1 MVSVGIPVMRERS
14 EMFCIPT
21 LLTASMSLVRSL
33 VKSDSLGKL
42 PNKRIRRCEYSSGS
56 SPPSLFGG
64 WLRQIPTHPEFAVVA
79 IDCLARDLEGRRLDR
94 QDCRNDDLDGSSD
107 VPAHRAA
114 VRGSPED
121 GRVAHHYGELV
132 PLDVEVAD
140 LYSSPSKT
148 TIGIAKLF
156 RESIGV

>member
-33 VKSDSLGKL
+33 VKSDSLSKL

-64 WLRQIPTHPEFAVVA
+64 WLRQIPTHHEFAAVA
-79 IDCLARDLEGRRLDR
+79 IDCLALDLEGRRLDR
-94 QDCRNDDLDGSSD
+94 QDSLFYD
-107 VPAHRAA
+107 HAA
-114 VRGSPED
+114 TTD
-121 GRVAHHYGELV
+121 IHTH
-132 PLDVEVAD
+132 PLHDA
-140 LYSSPSKT
+140 P
-148 TIGIAKLF
+148 
-156 RESIGV
+156 